1 MDIGYRGKETTMKPG
16 STQQFLDI
24 EEIKEGT
31 VVLKDGTLR
40 IILMTSAINFALK
53 SSKEQEAIIYHYQS
67 FLNSL
72 DFPVQIVINSRRL
85 NITSYLETLEEREK
99 SQTNELL
106 KIQTAEYR
114 EFIRGLVEMAN
125 IMKKTFYVVV
135 PFAPIE
141 AKRESLSEKLKVF
154 LGSIKVA
161 KLKKERFAKY
171 KDQLLQ
177 RVEHVATNL
186 EGVGVRMAPLN
197 TQELIELFYTLY
209 NPGLPHEKGVAEIS
223 QLEIEE

>member
-1 MDIGYRGKETTMKPG
+1 MKTG

-31 VVLKDGTLR
+31 VILKDGGLR
-40 IILMTSAINFALK
+40 AILMTSAINFALK

-72 DFPVQIVINSRRL
+72 DFPVQIIINSRQL
-85 NITSYLETLEEREK
+85 NIIPYLATLKEREK

-106 KIQTAEYR
+106 KIQTAEYQ
-114 EFIRGLVEMAN
+114 EFVRGLVEMAS

-141 AKRESLSEKLKVF
+141 AKRESFSERLMTF
-154 LGSIKVA
+154 LGSIRMA
-161 KLKKERFAKY
+161 KLKKENFAKY

-177 RVEHVATNL
+177 RVEHVMGNL
-186 EGVGVRMAPLN
+186 EGAGIRIAPLD

-209 NPGLPHEKGVAEIS
+209 NPGLPHEKEAVDIS
-223 QLEIEE
+223 ELEIE

>member
-1 MDIGYRGKETTMKPG
+1 MKAG

-31 VVLKDGTLR
+31 VLLKDGTLR
-40 IILMTSAINFALK
+40 AVLMTSAINFALK
-53 SSKEQEAIIYHYQS
+53 SPKEQEAIIYRYQS

-85 NITSYLETLEEREK
+85 NIVPYLETLEEREK
-99 SQTNELL
+99 IQTNELL
-106 KIQTAEYR
+106 KIQTAEYK
-114 EFIRGLVEMAN
+114 EFVRGLVEMTN
-125 IMKKTFYVVV
+125 IMKKTFYLVV

-141 AKRESLSEKLKVF
+141 AEREGFLEKLMTI
-154 LGSIKVA
+154 LGSIRIT
-161 KLKKERFAKY
+161 KLKREKFAKY

-177 RVEHVATNL
+177 RIEHVIANL
-186 EGVGVRMAPLN
+186 EGAGIRMAPLN

-209 NPGLPHEKGVAEIS
+209 NPDLPHEKAMAEIS
-223 QLEIEE
+223 ELDVE

>member
-1 MDIGYRGKETTMKPG
+1 MKSG

-40 IILMTSAINFALK
+40 TVLMTSAINFALK
-53 SSKEQEAIIYHYQS
+53 SSKEQKAIIYHYQS

-72 DFPVQIVINSRRL
+72 DFPIQIVISSRKL
-85 NITSYLETLEEREK
+85 NITGYLETLEQREK

-106 KIQTAEYR
+106 KIQTAEYK
-114 EFIRGLVEMAN
+114 EFVRGLVEMAN
-125 IMKKTFYVVV
+125 IMKKVFYLIV

-141 AKRESLSEKLKVF
+141 AERESAWEKLMAI
-154 LGSIKVA
+154 LGSIKAA
-161 KLKKERFAKY
+161 KLKKEKFAKY
-171 KDQLLQ
+171 KDQLTQ
-177 RVEHVATNL
+177 RANHVATNL
-186 EGVGVRMAPLN
+186 EGVGIRMAPLN